1 MLSSDNEAQK
11 GTTKDNFSFSQ
22 KFTVK
27 MQQKINTY
35 SSILWEFVAIIQ
47 KKCNTKFTI
56 EMNARQFSDRY
67 RSRIG
72 YAKPVT
78 NNHEAYFGQRERSL
92 QKW

>member
-22 KFTVK
+22 
-27 MQQKINTY
+27 
-35 SSILWEFVAIIQ
+35 
-47 KKCNTKFTI
+47 KFTI